1 MKIKICGLFRSEDID
16 FANKT
21 LPDYVGFVFAKSK
34 RQIDR
39 GTAAEFRRRLDGSIK
54 VVGVFVNAEID
65 YIAGLVSDGLIDL
78 VQLHGDEDEEYVR
91 RLRELIPEGVEIIKA
106 FSVSENSDVEKA
118 ERFPCNYILLD
129 NGRGGT
135 GKAFCWDILKYN
147 MPQRVFL
154 AGGVNT
160 GNIKDA
166 AALAPYCIDVSSG
179 AETDGIKDFDKIA
192 ELVSAVR
199 NIGKDRF

>member
-39 GTAAEFRRRLDGSIK
+39 GTAADFRKRLDNSIK
-54 VVGVFVNAEID
+54 VVGVFVNGDID
-65 YIAGLVSDGLIDL
+65 FIAGLVSDGLIDL

-91 RLRELIPEGVEIIKA
+91 RLRELIPESVKIIKA
-106 FSVSENSDVEKA
+106 FSVSEKSDVEKA

-135 GKAFCWDILKYN
+135 GKAFCWDILKDN

-166 AALAPYCIDVSSG
+166 AALTPYCIDVSSG

>member
-135 GKAFCWDILKYN
+135 GKAFCWDILKDN

>member
-54 VVGVFVNAEID
+54 IVGVFVNGDID
-65 YIAGLVSDGLIDL
+65 FIAGLVNDGLIDL

-91 RLRELIPEGVEIIKA
+91 RLRELIPESVKIIKA
-106 FSVSENSDVEKA
+106 FSVSEKSDVEKA

-135 GKAFCWDILKYN
+135 GKAFCWDILKDN

-166 AALAPYCIDVSSG
+166 AALTPYCIDVSSG
-179 AETDGIKDFDKIA
+179 AETDGVKDFDKIA

>member
-1 MKIKICGLFRSEDID
+1 MKIKICSLFRSEDID

-39 GTAAEFRRRLDGSIK
+39 GTAADFRKRLDNSIK
-54 VVGVFVNAEID
+54 AVGVFVNGDID
-65 YIAGLVSDGLIDL
+65 FIAGLVSDGLIDL
-78 VQLHGDEDEEYVR
+78 VQLHGDEDEEYVG

-135 GKAFCWDILKYN
+135 GKAFCWDILKDN

>member
-39 GTAAEFRRRLDGSIK
+39 GTAADFRKRLDNSIK
-54 VVGVFVNAEID
+54 VVGVFVNGDID
-65 YIAGLVSDGLIDL
+65 FIAGLVNDGLIDL
-78 VQLHGDEDEEYVR
+78 VQLHGDEDEEYVG

-135 GKAFCWDILKYN
+135 GKVFCWDILKDN

-179 AETDGIKDFDKIA
+179 AETDGVKDSDKIA